1 MSDPLQVPAGETRVV
16 RVFHLDLPRE
26 HIRFLREEPAALADI
41 LGLAELDTAQ
51 ADLLR
56 LADLGPVGLSGY
68 LSEGIGVPESAIAP
82 EAAALDALR
91 GHALVLRSGAFPP
104 SGAAIAPKPGVRLAA
119 RLGEAATDW
128 TGGRIDTASARPGAR
143 PARRSPRGVRSR
155 ARAIGGGI
163 FTVVMLA
170 LALLLWS
177 LLT

>member
-1 MSDPLQVPAGETRVV
+1 MTDPLLVPPGEARVV

-56 LADLGPVGLSGY
+56 LSDLGPVGLSGY
-68 LSEGIGVPESAIAP
+68 LSDGIGVPESAIAS
-82 EAAALDALR
+82 EAATLDALK
-91 GHALVLRSGAFPP
+91 GHALVLRSGAFSP
-104 SGAAIAPKPGVRLAA
+104 SGASIAPKPGVRLAA

-128 TGGRIDTASARPGAR
+128 TGGRIDTASARPGSAPGR
-143 PARRSPRGVRSR
+143 PSPRAIRAR

-163 FTVVMLA
+163 FAVVMLA